1 MTKEEEFEKLLIEY
15 GNSEFDCGGYD
26 GESNLSYTEYIDKAK
41 TSKEKVLEAFKEAK
55 K

>member
-1 MTKEEEFEKLLIEY
+1 MTKQEFEKLLIEY
-15 GNSEFDCGGYD
+15 GDKMFDCGGYD
-26 GESNLSYTEYIDKAK
+26 GESDLSYMEHIDKAK